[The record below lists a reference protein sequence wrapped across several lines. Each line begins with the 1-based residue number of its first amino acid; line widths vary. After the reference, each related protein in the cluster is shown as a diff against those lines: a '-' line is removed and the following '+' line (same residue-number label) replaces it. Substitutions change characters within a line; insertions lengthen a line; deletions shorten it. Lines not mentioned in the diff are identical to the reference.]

1 MSYTWFP
8 SSIMSKLQDYKLNLK
23 RFRGKEKKKN
33 YEKTA
38 KLRWFKYITPLHAQ
52 KNHTGYKTLPYT
64 TILLIFN
71 SALRSL

>member
-38 KLRWFKYITPLHAQ
+38 KLRWFKYITPQ
-52 KNHTGYKTLPYT
+52 NT
-64 TILLIFN
+64 TIYHN
-71 SALRSL
+71 SSYF

>member
-23 RFRGKEKKKN
+23 RFRGKEKKN

-38 KLRWFKYITPLHAQ
+38 KLRWFKYITHAH

-64 TILLIFN
+64 IILLIFN

>member
-38 KLRWFKYITPLHAQ
+38 KLRWFKYITPPHAH
-52 KNHTGYKTLPYT
+52 KNHTAMDTKHYHIPQFFLF
-64 TILLIFN
+64 LIVP
-71 SALRSL
+71 

>member
-1 MSYTWFP
+1 MPYTWFP

-38 KLRWFKYITPLHAQ
+38 KLRWFKYITPPHAR

-64 TILLIFN
+64 IILLIFN

>member
-38 KLRWFKYITPLHAQ
+38 KLRWFKYITPPHPH

-64 TILLIFN
+64 IILLIFN
-71 SALRSL
+71 SDLRSL